1 MSKVKKLSPYTS
13 SLNPKSLEIDH
24 NNINLPKHLQP
35 LKKYAGKGSINSSYV
50 PRD

>member
-1 MSKVKKLSPYTS
+1 MSKVKNLSPYTS

-24 NNINLPKHLQP
+24 NNINLPKH
-35 LKKYAGKGSINSSYV
+35 GKGSINSSYV